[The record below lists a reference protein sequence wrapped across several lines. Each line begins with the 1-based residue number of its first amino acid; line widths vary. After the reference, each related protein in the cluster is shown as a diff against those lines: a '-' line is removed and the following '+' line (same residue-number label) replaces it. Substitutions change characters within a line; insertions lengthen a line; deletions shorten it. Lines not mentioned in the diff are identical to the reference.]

1 MLGLTETPIWT
12 GNSDLTLRFDRKL
25 RFLRNIQD
33 QTRKLLSGWAQS
45 KNHVFIGHSGLNWK
59 LRFLQNLGKTK
70 TNPNPNRINSTKRP
84 NCISKLPETQPCH
97 WFDSKPN
104 LWSSRA
110 SMVIWG
116 KLEIEG
122 WPRTMEMMEI
132 ELGRLLTNTR
142 GCSNSKESNRKLAN
156 GEIGSM
162 P

>member
-1 MLGLTETPIWT
+1 
-12 GNSDLTLRFDRKL
+12 
-25 RFLRNIQD
+25 
-33 QTRKLLSGWAQS
+33 
-45 KNHVFIGHSGLNWK
+45 
-59 LRFLQNLGKTK
+59 
-70 TNPNPNRINSTKRP
+70 
-84 NCISKLPETQPCH
+84 
-97 WFDSKPN
+97 
-104 LWSSRA
+104 
-110 SMVIWG
+110 MVIWG